1 METEKH
7 YFKVGVFFIVAL
19 AAFVYYVTTFSR
31 DGGSQDLKR
40 YAIYFDKS
48 VAGLARGAPVK
59 LKGIMVGVVSNIRFV
74 SADNDRIL
82 VTADIAET
90 APVRSDTAASVAFQG
105 ITGAAYLSLE
115 NSVPAAQSAP
125 LAVQK
130 GEEYPVIASRASDM
144 QTLMSEAPAMVGRI
158 NQTVAQAQKLLSD
171 KNVEATQALVPE
183 AHDALTEAA
192 GAFREIKMLAREL
205 REDPSIILRGPKYQG
220 YQVPK

>member
-7 YFKVGVFFIVAL
+7 YFKVGLFFLAAL
-19 AAFVYYVTTFSR
+19 AAFLYYVTAFSR

-40 YAIYFDKS
+40 YAVYFDRS

-82 VTADIAET
+82 VTADIADT
-90 APVRSDTAASVAFQG
+90 APVRSDTVASVAFQG
-105 ITGAAYLSLE
+105 ITGAAYLALE
-115 NSVPAAQSAP
+115 NSVPAAQSQP

-130 GEEYPVIASRASDM
+130 GEDYPVIAARTSDM
-144 QTLMSEAPAMVGRI
+144 QTLMSEAPATLARV
-158 NQTVAQAQKLLSD
+158 NATVTQAQKLLSD
-171 KNVEATQALVPE
+171 KNVETAQALLPE

-192 GAFREIKMLAREL
+192 AAFREIKMLAREI
-205 REDPSIILRGPKYQG
+205 REDPSIILHGPKYQG